1 MSEACA
7 LIYSESYQD
16 YSFSPWHPMKPE
28 RLMLSAELMRSY
40 GLFELG
46 NIRVVEPRLASDDEL
61 ALVHDPA
68 YIEKVRELSE
78 PGVSEIG
85 AGKWGLGTGDNPVFP
100 RMHDAAGTIAGG
112 ALVAAD
118 MIMEGELDHAFHI
131 GGGLHHAQR
140 ARASGFCVYNDV
152 ALAAALLRE
161 KYQARVLYLD
171 FDAHHGDGVQGFF
184 FGDPGVMTVSFHE
197 SGHYLF
203 PGTGFPD
210 EAGDGAGLGYAIN
223 LPLAPHTT
231 DDIFLKAYDELVPA
245 LARSFKPDVII
256 TQNGCDAHFSD
267 PLTHMS
273 LTLSGFRALAARLHR
288 LVHDVA
294 GGRWLASGG
303 GGYQAYTV
311 VPRAWTSLMAE
322 MGGVPLPEELPAEW
336 RTLCARF
343 ADNEV
348 PLYLTREHPPE
359 IEPASLEAAAEI
371 AIKGTVEIKRTIFPL
386 VGTKAPG
393 E

>member
-1 MSEACA
+1 MSEVCA

-28 RLMLSAELMRSY
+28 RLMLSAELMRSF

-46 NIRVVEPRLASDDEL
+46 NIRVVEPRLAGDDEL
-61 ALVHDPA
+61 ALVHDPT
-68 YIEKVRELSE
+68 YIGKVIELSE
-78 PGVSEIG
+78 PGASEIG

-100 RMHDAAGTIAGG
+100 GMHEASAMIAGG
-112 ALVAAD
+112 ALVAAG
-118 MIMEGELDHAFHI
+118 MVMEGELDHAFHI

-161 KYQARVLYLD
+161 KYNARVLYLD
-171 FDAHHGDGVQGFF
+171 FDAHHGDGVQDFF
-184 FGDPGVMTVSFHE
+184 YNDPGVMTVSFHE

-203 PGTGFPD
+203 PGTGFPG
-210 EAGDGAGLGYAIN
+210 EAGDGDGRGYSVN
-223 LPLAPHTT
+223 LPLAPYTN

-245 LARSFKPDVII
+245 LARAFKPDVII
-256 TQNGCDAHFSD
+256 TQNGCDAHFGD

-359 IEPASLEAAAEI
+359 IDPASLEAAADI
-371 AIKGTVEIKRTIFPL
+371 ASKGTAEIKRTIFPL